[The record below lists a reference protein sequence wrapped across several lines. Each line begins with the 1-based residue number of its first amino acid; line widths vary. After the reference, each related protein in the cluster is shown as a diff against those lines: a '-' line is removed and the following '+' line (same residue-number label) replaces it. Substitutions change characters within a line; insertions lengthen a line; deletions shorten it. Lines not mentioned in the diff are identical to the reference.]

1 VPVLT
6 LVLVGALAG
15 YLATRFMQLRTNVP
29 TTIAIGVAGALVGGL
44 ALRFLLF
51 VTGWLAS
58 LLGAVLGAVLL
69 IWLWKTYVGR

>member
-1 VPVLT
+1 VSVLT
-6 LVLVGALAG
+6 LVLVGAVAG

-44 ALRFLLF
+44 ALRFLL
-51 VTGWLAS
+51 VAAGWLAG
-58 LLGAVLGAVLL
+58 LVGAVLGAVLL